1 MLENPAISTQI
12 WQIERST
19 SPGHSGRHIRGR
31 IACSVKGLLGPAC
44 AESEADPF
52 KPQRDI
58 GAFQP
63 EHAGKMNFYLAAL
76 DDTERQPGD
85 GPSIGLILCRERNR
99 VVVEY
104 ALRNVSGPIG
114 VAE

>member
-1 MLENPAISTQI
+1 
-12 WQIERST
+12 
-19 SPGHSGRHIRGR
+19 
-31 IACSVKGLLGPAC
+31 
-44 AESEADPF
+44 
-52 KPQRDI
+52 
-58 GAFQP
+58 
-63 EHAGKMNFYLAAL
+63 MNFYLAAL

-114 VAE
+114 VAEHRVLVADALPAALAEALPTVAEIETGIGLPPED